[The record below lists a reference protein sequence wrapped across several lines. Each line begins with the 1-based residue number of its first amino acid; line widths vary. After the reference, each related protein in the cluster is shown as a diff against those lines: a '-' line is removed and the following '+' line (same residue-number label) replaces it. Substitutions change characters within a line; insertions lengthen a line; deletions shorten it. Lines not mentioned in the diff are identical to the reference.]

1 MTPVLAQSTPEP
13 TAVATPSYEAPA
25 PTPEAVPTPDAPVV
39 PAIPPA
45 LYATVIN
52 RLVDFILLLVGFGGG
67 YVLIKAW
74 RNPEQG
80 KQFITFGLA
89 VLEFGAKL
97 TPTTADDAAIKRLV
111 DAMAPIIAPTVEST
125 VKAVIAEER
134 AKLAVQTGNK
144 VESLSFVPP
153 PTNPVS

>member
-1 MTPVLAQSTPEP
+1 M
-13 TAVATPSYEAPA
+13 
-25 PTPEAVPTPDAPVV
+25 
-39 PAIPPA
+39 
-45 LYATVIN
+45 
-52 RLVDFILLLVGFGGG
+52 
-67 YVLIKAW
+67 LIKAW

-80 KQFITFGLA
+80 KQLITFGLA

-134 AKLAVQTGNK
+134 AKLVVQTGNK
-144 VESLSFVPP
+144 VDAALFRVPP
-153 PTNPVS
+153 PQNSVDG